1 LTERLEALERRV
13 AERVVVDFVRQEKG
27 NAEAPVKAEPKL
39 AAEIVA
45 RAEKVLRVKYATGDA
60 KAQLQPQ
67 TPEASGDPKEHLE
80 ALKPKPTIAV
90 SKMKRFTQKASE
102 LM

>member
-1 LTERLEALERRV
+1 LW
-13 AERVVVDFVRQEKG
+13 
-27 NAEAPVKAEPKL
+27 VK
-39 AAEIVA
+39 
-45 RAEKVLRVKYATGDA
+45 RTTGDVE
-60 KAQLQPQ
+60 AQLQ